1 MAGVAGSNRFPA
13 NVPDTPPSS
22 PEDAETSTWIE
33 TIGNLETDVIL
44 ATMIPNRSWQT
55 LLNFLNIGR
64 SRVSFFFFFI
74 YWRFIILLLL
84 IMIIIILRR

>member
-22 PEDAETSTWIE
+22 PEELYRDSA
-33 TIGNLETDVIL
+33 DVIL
-44 ATMIPNRSWQT
+44 ATMLPNRSWQT